1 VGGLD
6 VNICISCTSHG
17 PCSLASY
24 PDVPYTCQR
33 DHPAA
38 SLVTGTAETGGTR
51 DCGRKVA
58 LARGDEMVGRARM
71 NGSKADDDG

>member
-1 VGGLD
+1 MPPT
-6 VNICISCTSHG
+6 I
-17 PCSLASY
+17 SY

-58 LARGDEMVGRARM
+58 LARGGEMAGTGEDEWEESR
-71 NGSKADDDG
+71 